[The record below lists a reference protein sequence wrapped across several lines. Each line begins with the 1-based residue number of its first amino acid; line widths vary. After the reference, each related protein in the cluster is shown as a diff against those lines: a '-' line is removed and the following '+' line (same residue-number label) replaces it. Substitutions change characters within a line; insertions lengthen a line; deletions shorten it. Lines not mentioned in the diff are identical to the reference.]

1 MSKNI
6 VKVILMMTVLAMV
19 GAFAYAEDD
28 SLPTDSFFTKNI
40 NLNSIVY
47 TTQGVV
53 VVYNTGRKYKEAY
66 LPNKFFQDGRV
77 KMVPTTE
84 SGMNLQA
91 NVFYRNGK
99 PYKVKIYT
107 NKNAQGPGYVV
118 RENVT
123 KTMKDKFDSTEELDF
138 VIR

>member
-1 MSKNI
+1 MIKNTSRI
-6 VKVILMMTVLAMV
+6 ILMMMV
-19 GAFAYAEDD
+19 FAVVGVIGYAEDD
-28 SLPTDSFFTKNI
+28 SLPTDKFFTKNV

-47 TTQGVV
+47 TTQGIV
-53 VVYNTGRKYKEAY
+53 VVYNTGRKYREAY

-77 KMVPTTE
+77 KMVSTNEP
-84 SGMNLQA
+84 GLNMQA

>member
-1 MSKNI
+1 MIKMT
-6 VKVILMMTVLAMV
+6 KRCILMMLAFVMV
-19 GAFAYAEDD
+19 GVFAFAEDD
-28 SLPTDSFFTKNI
+28 SLPTDSFFTKNV

-47 TTQGVV
+47 TNLGIV

-84 SGMNLQA
+84 SGMNMQA

>member
-1 MSKNI
+1 
-6 VKVILMMTVLAMV
+6 MMLAFVMV
-19 GAFAYAEDD
+19 GVFAFAEDD
-28 SLPTDSFFTKNI
+28 SLPTDTFFTKNV

-47 TTQGVV
+47 TNLGIV

-77 KMVPTTE
+77 KMVPTNET
-84 SGMNLQA
+84 GMNMQA

>member
-1 MSKNI
+1 MIKMT
-6 VKVILMMTVLAMV
+6 KRCILMMLAFVMV
-19 GAFAYAEDD
+19 GVFAFAEDD
-28 SLPTDSFFTKNI
+28 SLPTDTFFTKNV

-47 TTQGVV
+47 TNQGIV

-66 LPNKFFQDGRV
+66 LPNKFFEDGRV
-77 KMVPTTE
+77 KMVCTNE
-84 SGMNLQA
+84 SDMNLQA

-107 NKNAQGPGYVV
+107 NKNAQGPGYIV
-118 RENVT
+118 RENIT